1 MENVLLKF
9 SYLKYVAVKMGRF
22 CCRAAVKHD
31 SYYNTFR
38 YEKHHVI
45 NLYLCDVIL
54 QNPVVKPVD
63 CKWFLFRGE
72 AKDIN

>member
-1 MENVLLKF
+1 MENLLVKL
-9 SYLKYVAVKMGRF
+9 SYLKYVVVKMGGF
-22 CCRAAVKHD
+22 CFRVALKHV
-31 SYYNTFR
+31 SYHNSFR
-38 YEKHHVI
+38 YEKRYLI
-45 NLYLCDVIL
+45 NLYLCDIIL